1 MALFSDDPHLDQII
15 MKFYEDKI
23 PKHRLLRHRR
33 ETIVDLII
41 RYNQF
46 LLSRNRPDVQEN
58 IKKTLDNL
66 YEQLDNYDCDFQPG
80 ESL

>member
-1 MALFSDDPHLDQII
+1 MALFSDDPHLDHII
-15 MKFYEDKI
+15 MKFHEDKI
-23 PKHRLLRHRR
+23 PKYRLWRR
-33 ETIVDLII
+33 ETIIDLII

-46 LLSRNRPDVQEN
+46 LLRRNRPDVQEN

-80 ESL
+80 ETL